1 MPNRTDIVVNCI
13 CAALML
19 MALGAVIWAIYYKS
33 RKSME
38 HLANPT
44 LVREDVRHITSFAML
59 AIALAASLGAYLAL
73 VLKR

>member
-1 MPNRTDIVVNCI
+1 MPSRTDIVVNSI

-19 MALGAVIWAIYYKS
+19 MSVGALIWAIYYKS
-33 RKSME
+33 RQSME

-44 LVREDVRHITSFAML
+44 LAREDIRHITSFAML
-59 AIALAASLGAYLAL
+59 AIALAVSLGAYLAL